1 MKWVNDWFIAWSLLR
16 QYQALASPLLL
27 CLPSVPIS
35 IKLTQLLSLF
45 ANVYVVS
52 GTSFNLATNPLG
64 PRVSYISP
72 GEAAKQVRDLQRSRA
87 TLICFTD
94 QGSLERAQT
103 IRVDFMHRQ
112 CEFGFIEYLLAAKS
126 GSQFHVLCGHDRQL
140 QFLAHDASVGD
151 STKITADNIQAYMAG
166 LIGHLATSIQM
177 FRTDWVAQ
185 GQMLYRQV
193 RPRRL
198 LLLAPLLEVEGIA
211 RISMRNEEQCGRLDA
226 KACISKI
233 DVLRAALNEQIK
245 TVSSSI

>member
-1 MKWVNDWFIAWSLLR
+1 MKWLNEWLTTCSLLR
-16 QYQALASPLLL
+16 QYRALGCPFML
-27 CLPSVPIS
+27 CLPSIPIS
-35 IKLTQLLSLF
+35 IKLTQLLSFF
-45 ANVYVVS
+45 AKVYVVS

-64 PRVSYISP
+64 PRVNYLSP
-72 GEAAKQVRDLQRSRA
+72 GEAAKQVKDLQKSRA

-94 QGSLERAQT
+94 QGGLARTQT
-103 IRVDFMHRQ
+103 ITVDFMHRQ

-126 GSQFHVLCGHDRQL
+126 GSQFHVLGGHDGQL
-140 QFLAHDASVGD
+140 QLLAHDALVD
-151 STKITADNIQAYMAG
+151 STKITADNIRAHMTG
-166 LIGHLATSIQM
+166 LLSHLATSIQM

-211 RISMRNEEQCGRLDA
+211 RISMRNEEQCGRIDA
-226 KACISKI
+226 KAFISKI
-233 DVLRAALNEQIK
+233 AVLRATLNEQIK